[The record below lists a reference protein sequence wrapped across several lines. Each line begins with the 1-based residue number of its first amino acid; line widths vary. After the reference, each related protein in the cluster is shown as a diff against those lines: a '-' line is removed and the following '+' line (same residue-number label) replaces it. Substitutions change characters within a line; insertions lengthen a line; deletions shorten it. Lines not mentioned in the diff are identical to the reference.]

1 MAVDEATS
9 ALLAQ
14 MAESGIRPLHEMTPE
29 EARGLGAVLREM
41 YGPGPEVGAVTEH
54 SVPADGGTIGVR
66 AYAPA
71 GPARALIVYYH
82 GGGWVI
88 GALDLSLIHI

>member
-41 YGPGPEVGAVTEH
+41 YGPGPEVGSVTEH
-54 SVPADGGTIGVR
+54 AVPVEGGTVPVR
-66 AYAPA
+66 VYAPA
-71 GPARALIVYYH
+71 GPAGR
-82 GGGWVI
+82 
-88 GALDLSLIHI
+88 